1 MQHNE
6 NMKAESSGPGFQD
19 ANQREAAALAEALG
33 RWLDDGGT
41 SDNEAASHVEV
52 RAFSRSSL

>member
-19 ANQREAAALAEALG
+19 ANQREVAALAEALG

-41 SDNEAASHVEV
+41 SDNKAASHVEV